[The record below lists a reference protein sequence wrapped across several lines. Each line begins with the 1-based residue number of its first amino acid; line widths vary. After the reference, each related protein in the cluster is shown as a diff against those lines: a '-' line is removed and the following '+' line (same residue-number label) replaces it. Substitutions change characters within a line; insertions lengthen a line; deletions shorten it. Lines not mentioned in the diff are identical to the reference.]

1 MTQLIV
7 KLDKYELPIS
17 KQNAPSFIT
26 ELDDFMLIAK
36 LTDTQIK
43 FKRGDKHRHP
53 QYKNHFIIKEF
64 TMLVNDRV
72 FDSVGYNVQFEFSTP
87 FKISVSSRYSAEQ
100 LYLVGEYLKNK
111 YGKDVTLIG
120 KGQPHCSYL
129 FAVIGNEL
137 AMIDLFQQLKCV

>member
-1 MTQLIV
+1 MIV

-36 LTDTQIK
+36 LIDTRIK
-43 FKRGDKHRHP
+43 FKRGDKYRHP
-53 QYKNHFIIKEF
+53 QYKNNFIIKDF

-72 FDSVGYNVQFEFSTP
+72 FDCVDYNVQFQFTTP
-87 FKISVSSRYSAEQ
+87 FTISVSSRYSGEQ
-100 LYLVGEYLKNK
+100 LYSVGEYLKNK

-120 KGQPHCSYL
+120 KGQPHYNSL
-129 FAVIGNEL
+129 FSIIGNEL